1 MFNVYKKLWDLI
13 LLRERKK
20 GIFLMIS
27 MIFFGVIETFGI
39 VSIFP
44 LVSVIS
50 NPTIIETNKYL
61 NFFYNY
67 FNFQSTNK
75 FLILLTSVVFL
86 VIVTRAL
93 FNGFLNHF
101 ILRFTQFIN
110 QSLSY
115 RLLSSYLQ
123 RPYVYFLTRN
133 SAEMGKSILSEVE
146 EVSMGSLV
154 PALELISRVILST
167 FILFALFLVDPF
179 IASISIFTFS
189 LSYGIIYFVIRQYL
203 LRKAIE
209 RVEANKN
216 RFLISKEALVGIKEI
231 KVRDATHI
239 YLKNFNKASKTFHQ
253 IRVKTSLAKLIP
265 NLFIQISAS
274 GGILIFIMILLT
286 KNEGNYTEI
295 IPLVSLYA
303 YAGLR
308 VMPVVQGI
316 FKNLTS
322 IRSSKPAL
330 KIIHTEIIKNKP
342 YKKDKNSKIIKSLK
356 KEICIENITFS
367 YPESKSPV
375 IKDLSLNIKAKS
387 CVAFVGSTG
396 SGKSTTIDLILG
408 LLEPQNGSIRI
419 DDITLKKSNIKSW
432 QSLIGYVPQSIFITD
447 DTIAKNIAL
456 GSEESAI
463 DYEKV
468 RYAAKLANI
477 DQFITNELPQRYFT
491 KVGEAGVKLS
501 GGQRQR
507 LGIAR
512 ALYKDPEIL
521 IFDEATSSLDNL
533 TENQVM
539 NSISKL
545 KNSITIILIA
555 HRLSTIKECDLIYHL
570 NEGKLRSEGTF
581 KELSVKDKLFK
592 NMASKIL

>member
-13 LLRERKK
+13 LIKERKK

-189 LSYGIIYFVIRQYL
+189 LSYGIIYFIIRQYL

-286 KNEGNYTEI
+286 KNQGNYTEI

-375 IKDLSLNIKAKS
+375 IKDLSLKIKAKS

-419 DDITLKKSNIKSW
+419 DDIILKKSNIKSW

-468 RYAAKLANI
+468 RNAAKLANI

-533 TENQVM
+533 TEHQVM
-539 NSISKL
+539 DSISKL

>member
-581 KELSVKDKLFK
+581 KELSEKDKLFK

>member
-533 TENQVM
+533 TEHQVM